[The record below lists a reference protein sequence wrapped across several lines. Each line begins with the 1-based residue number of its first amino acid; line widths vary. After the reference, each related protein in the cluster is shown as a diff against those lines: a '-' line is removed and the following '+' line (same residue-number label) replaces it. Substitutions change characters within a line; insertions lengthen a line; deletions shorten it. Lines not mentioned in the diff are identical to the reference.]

1 MSDQNNSKNF
11 DCFQQDGLDYLYSLE
26 PTQNNLFWA
35 GNFNDGTTESPDEF
49 PNAQFRIQSVGF
61 QLPSLEFEEI
71 KPLKVQVLKSIKT
84 TQEVSITWIEDVY
97 RSVERYHLNWLGC
110 WYNRRFDCVVTGPKG
125 KFRKLDIY
133 LFHYNGLVNN
143 IDNPNSGV
151 PSITLPKTE
160 QIAHITLSGLAPKSI
175 GEMKFEMGNSG
186 AEGTKSI
193 TYIVNK
199 VDIEY
204 AANLSSGGGE
214 VSPGI
219 GTGNNP
225 EDNDLS
231 SADASIPKNSRYTV

>member
-35 GNFNDGTTESPDEF
+35 GNFNDGNITPNKGPGNEF

-61 QLPSLEFEEI
+61 QLPSLEFEEL
-71 KPLKVQVLKSIKT
+71 KPLKIQVLKSIKT
-84 TQEVSITWIEDVY
+84 IQEVSITWIEDVY
-97 RSVERYHLNWLGC
+97 RSVERYHLDWINC

-125 KFRKLDIY
+125 KFRKLDVY
-133 LFHYNGLVNN
+133 LFHYNGLLNESIN
-143 IDNPNSGV
+143 DGV
-151 PSITLPKTE
+151 PSIVQPKTE

-175 GEMKFEMGNSG
+175 GDMKFEMGNSG

-204 AANLSSGGGE
+204 ADKIGPESGQIL
-214 VSPGI
+214 PGI
-219 GTGNNP
+219 GTGSNL
-225 EDNDLS
+225 EDEGKE
-231 SADASIPKNSRYTV
+231 DAKVNKGRYLI